1 MDLLRRRWVCLAKQ
15 PIAALGMLGIV
26 AALAIG
32 AVTVVGRRGADAGPR
47 TPIGLYQSEG
57 PVGTGPVGRRTC
69 AALRLDAAAYRAGRV
84 VVWWWSVGPAGC
96 TSSSSGIVSTEAR
109 LTTVRLAA
117 SSDLP
122 DRTAGRIDLE
132 LRLIPDG
139 SEVVTFTLD
148 LLRGDPEAR
157 SIIGYRGSTASGS
170 VVEFKPV
177 ATISVAEPG
186 HEPAPTPRQP

>member
-32 AVTVVGRRGADAGPR
+32 AVSVVGRRGADASPR

-57 PVGTGPVGRRTC
+57 PVGRRTC
-69 AALRLDAAAYRAGRV
+69 AALRLDDAAYRTGRV
-84 VVWWWSVGPAGC
+84 MVRWWSVGPAGC

-109 LTTVRLAA
+109 LTTVMLAA